1 MLLINKKQ
9 TKNPYHL
16 KFWIYLAM
24 NNLQKHIFFKKKIS
38 ECFVCIFVYVAH
50 ACWVLTGVRRVCQV
64 LSDWSCRS
72 LWASVWMLGVELG
85 FSERA
90 VSVFNLWVLS
100 SRWLWVMLV
109 RASRGSQLSR
119 GARFSHSYRVFH
131 SQGWGYGSFLGSWSE
146 NVFLFQCRRSFS
158 SCSSVFSILLFP
170 YLEKNSPVLREN
182 QFTVLSNV
190 WLTPF
195 NNSVSSILHFLLEA
209 WTLQSSSYLW

>member
-1 MLLINKKQ
+1 MFCLYIRLCGTCML
-9 TKNPYHL
+9 
-16 KFWIYLAM
+16 
-24 NNLQKHIFFKKKIS
+24 
-38 ECFVCIFVYVAH
+38 
-50 ACWVLTGVRRVCQV
+50 GVDWGQRVCQV

-100 SRWLWVMLV
+100 SHWLWVMLV
-109 RASRGSQLSR
+109 RASRGSQGLLSR

-131 SQGWGYGSFLGSWSE
+131 SQGWGHGSFLGSWSE
-146 NVFLFQCRRSFS
+146 NVFLFECRRSFS
-158 SCSSVFSILLFP
+158 SCSSVSSILLFP